1 MEEINKR
8 IEEIMNLLNNK
19 NIHVS
24 TAQIAELLG
33 EIKAICEL
41 KIREDK

>member
-8 IEEIMNLLNNK
+8 IEGIMNLLNNK
-19 NIHVS
+19 NILVS
-24 TAQIAELLG
+24 AMQIAELLG

>member
-8 IEEIMNLLNNK
+8 IEGIMNILNK

-24 TAQIAELLG
+24 AAQIAELLG

>member
-8 IEEIMNLLNNK
+8 IEGIMNILNKNK

-24 TAQIAELLG
+24 TAQKFAEV
-33 EIKAICEL
+33 A
-41 KIREDK
+41 R